1 MAKLLDSNDV
11 KQYNLTSGRS
21 LPEWIDERKRRRA
34 LKKDVD
40 VNRRIELIQD
50 FSMPAVSNTIRIS
63 NDGDYIMAAGTYK
76 PRVRCYDVHDLGLK
90 FERCVDSEVVTFRLL
105 SEDYSKIVLLRCNR
119 YVEFHAQ
126 HGRYYELRIPRFGRD
141 FEYQPS
147 TCELLFVGSGS
158 EIIRLNLEQGRFL
171 NPMVTNV
178 SPNVG
183 INKCALNPQHES
195 MVLAGT
201 AEGR

>member
-1 MAKLLDSNDV
+1 MSMLLDSNDV
-11 KQYNLTSGRS
+11 KQYNLTTGRS
-21 LPEWIDERKRRRA
+21 LPDWLDERKRRRA

-40 VNRRIELIQD
+40 LNRRIELIQD
-50 FSMPAVSNTIRIS
+50 FSMPAVSNSIRIS
-63 NDGDYIMAAGTYK
+63 PDGSYIMACGTYK

-90 FERCVDSEVVTFRLL
+90 FERCLDSEVVTFRLL
-105 SEDYSKIVLLRCNR
+105 SEDYSKIVFLRCNR

-158 EIIRLNLEQGRFL
+158 EIIRL
-171 NPMVTNV
+171 
-178 SPNVG
+178 
-183 INKCALNPQHES
+183 IHE
-195 MVLAGT
+195 VQ
-201 AEGR
+201 